1 MGRRGREVVLRY
13 SFGTKII
20 MKQQIHDIILPEKI
34 GIQVCPFSTR
44 WRLAHEQI
52 LALNEWID
60 KQFPIEKDERQS
72 RSTEICPRKH

>member
-1 MGRRGREVVLRY
+1 
-13 SFGTKII
+13 
-20 MKQQIHDIILPEKI
+20 MKQQIHDTILSEKI

-60 KQFPIEKDERQS
+60 KQFPIEKDERQD
-72 RSTEICPRKH
+72 